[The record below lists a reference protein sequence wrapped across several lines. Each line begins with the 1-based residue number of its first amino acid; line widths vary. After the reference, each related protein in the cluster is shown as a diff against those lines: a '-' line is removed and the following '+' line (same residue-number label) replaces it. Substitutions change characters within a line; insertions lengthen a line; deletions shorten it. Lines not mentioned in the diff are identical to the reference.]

1 MENAEAI
8 TALSALAHEHRL
20 RLFRLLMRRVPSGLA
35 AGEIADAIGIGASS
49 VSFHASALERAGL
62 LRSRRDRRFVFYA
75 VDLEGMRRLMTFLTE
90 ECCEGHPE
98 ICGDLA
104 AASGVCGA
112 MVEAE
117 E

>member
-20 RLFRLLMRRVPSGLA
+20 RMFRLLMRRGPSGLA

-62 LRSRRDRRFVFYA
+62 LR
-75 VDLEGMRRLMTFLTE
+75 
-90 ECCEGHPE
+90 
-98 ICGDLA
+98 
-104 AASGVCGA
+104 
-112 MVEAE
+112 
-117 E
+117 

>member
-8 TALSALAHEHRL
+8 AALSALAHEHRL
-20 RLFRLLMRRVPSGLA
+20 RLFRLLMRRGPSGLT
-35 AGEIADAIGIGASS
+35 AGEIADAIGVGASS
-49 VSFHASALERAGL
+49 VSFHAGALERAGL

-90 ECCEGHPE
+90 DCCEGHPE

-104 AASGVCGA
+104 VGSVVCGA
-112 MVEAE
+112 KVEVE
-117 E
+117 G